1 MSEPK
6 ILSTIPIAST
16 SVANADAIHGTVSH
30 NGSSNTGNS
39 TATNSLHSQE
49 LKIGIFS
56 ALGAYGIWGLFPI
69 YFKWL
74 DSVPPMEVL
83 LHRVIWSVVFL
94 FLLVSVTRRWQAVL
108 QVLRQKHLV
117 AALSLSA
124 LMVSAN
130 WLIFIWAITNNRILE
145 TSLGY
150 FLNPLI
156 SIFLGMLFLSER
168 LRKGQWIALLLACSG
183 VLAQL
188 LVFGSL
194 PWVALA
200 VAFSFGFYGLL
211 RKQIPVESILG
222 LFVETLLL
230 LPFALIYLLWLQYS
244 GELHFAHQ
252 PWHLDAL
259 LILGGVVTSVPLLLF
274 AAGARRLPLMMMG
287 FMQYLVPTSSMALA
301 VLVYGEKM
309 DASRLLTFAAIWLA
323 LIVFSAEGVNH
334 RRKNRPL

>member
-1 MSEPK
+1 MSDPK

-16 SVANADAIHGTVSH
+16 SVATADVIHT
-30 NGSSNTGNS
+30 SNTS
-39 TATNSLHSQE
+39 SATDNVHNRQE

-74 DSVPPMEVL
+74 NSVPPMEVL

-94 FLLVSVTRRWQAVL
+94 FLLVTVTRRWQAVL

-124 LMVSAN
+124 LMVSVN

-230 LPFALIYLLWLQYS
+230 LPFALIYLLWLQHR

-274 AAGARRLPLMMMG
+274 AAGARRLPLMTMG

-334 RRKNRPL
+334 HRKNRLA